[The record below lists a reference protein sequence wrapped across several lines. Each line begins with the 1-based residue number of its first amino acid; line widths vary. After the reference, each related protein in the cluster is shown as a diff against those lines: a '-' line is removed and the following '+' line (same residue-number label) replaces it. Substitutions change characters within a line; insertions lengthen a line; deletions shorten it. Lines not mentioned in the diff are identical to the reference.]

1 MLTATASVTEL
12 REELSSYLDKLE
24 TQKSVMIV
32 RHSKPAGF
40 LVSNDLM
47 EVIFECLEDL
57 EDRRDAV
64 EILQEIHSGS
74 KTYSHNEAWEGT
86 DV

>member
-1 MLTATASVTEL
+1 MLNATASVTEL
-12 REELSSYLDKLE
+12 REDLSSYLDSLE

-32 RHSKPAGF
+32 RNSKPAGF

-47 EVIFECLEDL
+47 EILMECLEDL
-57 EDRRDAV
+57 DDRRDAM
-64 EILQEIHSGS
+64 ETLKNIQNGAR
-74 KTYSHNEAWEGT
+74 TYSHNETWDGT

>member
-1 MLTATASVTEL
+1 MLSATASVTEL
-12 REELSSYLDKLE
+12 REELSSYLDSLE

-32 RHSKPAGF
+32 RHSKPAGY

-47 EVIFECLEDL
+47 ELLIECLEDL
-57 EDRRDAV
+57 EDRQDAMGT
-64 EILQEIHSGS
+64 LQDIHNGAR
-74 KTYSHNEAWEGT
+74 TYNHNEAWEST